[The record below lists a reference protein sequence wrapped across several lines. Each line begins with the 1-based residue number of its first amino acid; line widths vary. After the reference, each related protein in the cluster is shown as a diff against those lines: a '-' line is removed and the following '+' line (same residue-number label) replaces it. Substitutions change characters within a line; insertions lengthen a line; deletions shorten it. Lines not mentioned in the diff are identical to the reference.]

1 MKINYKD
8 AYESLLIA
16 YKFLL
21 EENKR
26 LKSNDISLNEK
37 RKMYGLPPIN
47 NKEKPSTLKSINL
60 DYNLENDFYDHL
72 DNKAIV
78 LDITTLKHWVNKII
92 DYLE

>member
-26 LKSNDISLNEK
+26 LKSNDISLNER

-72 DNKAIV
+72 DNRAIV
-78 LDITTLKHWVNKII
+78 SDITTLKHWVNKII